1 MNQKLKDAYDANMRA
16 FINNEK
22 PICFGRM
29 EGMKE
34 YAECVGDDEFIAYVS
49 QKIEENRKDLEK
61 ACSG

>member
-16 FINNEK
+16 FIKNEM

-34 YAECVGDDEFIAYVS
+34 YAECIGDNEFIAYIKE
-49 QKIEENRKDLEK
+49 KIAENREALEK
-61 ACSG
+61 ACV